1 VDATQEVA
9 MRFVLR
15 RSLPSIGGLVGL
27 LLVVG
32 FAVVAF
38 LGAPLWFPVAFA
50 VVMLGAQYLVNPLII
65 QWLVPATV
73 IAHDGER
80 YLTDH
85 PLGDIV
91 ARRCRDAGIPLVT
104 LGIVDDGNPN
114 AFTFG
119 RTPRDARMWVTRGL
133 LERLDERELDAV
145 VTHEVGHVKHW
156 DFAVMTVAAVIPM
169 VLYLTFLVARGS
181 DRGEARAVALGAY
194 LAYMASQ
201 FTLLALAR
209 ARETAADHWSCECT
223 GDGDALAS
231 ALVKVAYGM
240 GQEAAARK
248 EEAHALVAQ
257 GRAGLR
263 DPNAMA
269 ARKEAAR
276 LAARTRRAQS
286 MRAMGI
292 FEPRAAEAMQAA
304 FAQGIDPERALAAM
318 RWDVVNPWGR
328 TLEKLSSHPLV
339 ARRIQALE
347 ESGLPGAPR
356 QWSVL
361 RSMAGASPDQVFAAR
376 ARFARE
382 LGVAVAPWVLV
393 VAGVALGLLPGSR
406 FGMGLAVAAAGVLF
420 FVKQNMRYPGDHRPA
435 PEVAGLLE
443 RLDAGPVA
451 GIPVTVKGRI
461 VGRGMPGYVL
471 SPDLVVADAS
481 GFVPLLY
488 RQPLPFAAAFF
499 GLFRAEAFLGQEV
512 EARGWYRRL
521 PGPGI
526 ELRDVVAADGRRA
539 RSWEWVARYAA
550 AALLVA
556 AGVVLMLVGLA

>member
-1 VDATQEVA
+1 

-27 LLVVG
+27 LLAVG
-32 FAVVAF
+32 FAVVYF
-38 LGAPLWFPVAFA
+38 LGAPLWFPAAFA
-50 VVMLGAQYLVNPLII
+50 VAMLGIQYLVNPFII

-73 IAHDGER
+73 IPNDGRR
-80 YLTDH
+80 YDTDH

-91 ARRCRDAGIPLVT
+91 ARRCAEAGIPLVT

-119 RTPRDARMWVTRGL
+119 RTPRDARIWVTRGL
-133 LERLDERELDAV
+133 LERLDERELNAV
-145 VTHEVGHVKHW
+145 VAHEVGHVKHW

-169 VLYLTFLVARGS
+169 VLYLAYVVARGN
-181 DRGEARAVALGAY
+181 DRPEARAVALGAY
-194 LAYMASQ
+194 VAYLTSQ
-201 FTLLALAR
+201 FTLLALSR
-209 ARETAADHWSCECT
+209 ARETAADHWSCRST

-231 ALVKVAYGM
+231 ALIKIAYGM
-240 GQEAAARK
+240 GQASAARK
-248 EEAHALVAQ
+248 DEAHTLIASGKQ
-257 GRAGLR
+257 G
-263 DPNAMA
+263 
-269 ARKEAAR
+269 RKEAAK

-292 FEPRAAEAMQAA
+292 FEPRSAEAMQAA
-304 FAQGIDPERALAAM
+304 IAQGIDPERALAAM
-318 RWDVVNPWGR
+318 RWDLANPWGA

-339 ARRIQALE
+339 ARRILDLE
-347 ESGLPGAPR
+347 QSGLPGAPR

-361 RSMAGASPDQVFAAR
+361 RSMAGASEEQAFDAR

-382 LGVAVAPWVLV
+382 LAIAVAPWILV
-393 VAGVALGLLPGSR
+393 IAGVVFGALPDSQ

-420 FVKQNMRYPGDHRPA
+420 FVKQHVRYPGDHHPVD
-435 PEVAGLLE
+435 EVAGLLE

-451 GIPVTVKGRI
+451 GIGVTVKGQV

-471 SPDLVVADAS
+471 SPDLVVADPS

-488 RQPLPFAAAFF
+488 RQPFPFAAEWF
-499 GLFRAEAFLGQEV
+499 GLFRAEAFQGQEV

-521 PGPGI
+521 PGPVI
-526 ELRDVVAADGRRA
+526 ELRDVRAADGRRA

-550 AALLVA
+550 AALLVV
-556 AGVVLMLVGLA
+556 AGVALMLVGLV